1 MTLTAAVFKQILSS
15 LKSDTGRRF
24 NEQRNSPRVGVR
36 GKISILPLTV
46 NQEPLEV
53 WVRDV
58 SVTGIGL
65 LCPVAFPAGTR
76 ILARFPKI
84 DDAPLTITYIVAH
97 CKSVS
102 RGLYVIGARLAEMPP
117 RKKPPLSSAK
127 PANATPP
134 TPAKSAAA
142 KSAPAAAK
150 ITKES
155 PSESAAPPPPPRP
168 PRAA

>member
-65 LCPVAFPAGTR
+65 LCPTAFPTGTR
-76 ILARFPKI
+76 FLARFPKL

-102 RGLYVIGARLAEMPP
+102 RGLYVIGARLAEMPQ
-117 RKKPPLSSAK
+117 RKKPPLANVK
-127 PANATPP
+127 PAATPP
-134 TPAKSAAA
+134 TPAKSPPS
-142 KSAPAAAK
+142 KGAPGPK
-150 ITKES
+150 
-155 PSESAAPPPPPRP
+155 
-168 PRAA
+168 